1 MIRVSVLYLRNEGKT
16 FDIDYYAKNHMALV
30 HEKMDGLGLKSVEV
44 DRGLTDLSHSESPF
58 FAVGHLVFE
67 SLEASTAAFEE
78 AGNALLADMPNYT
91 NVDPIVQISEIMPT

>member
-16 FDIDYYAKNHMALV
+16 FDIDYYAKKHMALV

-44 DRGLTDLSHSESPF
+44 DRGLTGLSHSESPF
-58 FAVGHLVFE
+58 FAIGYLIFE
-67 SLEASTAAFEE
+67 SLEAFTAAFEE
-78 AGNALLADMPNYT
+78 AGHALLADMPNYT